1 MQDSASSSKSLL
13 HTCAECASTTELVE
27 DVLLPGKSKSKQASY
42 HVIDSP
48 RKEGK
53 ALSRRF
59 IIFLWGSIALTAVTG
74 ASLLYSVFTGY
85 SLFYPSI
92 IMVLFLMGLGWT
104 ATAIASAISHE
115 KYS

>member
-13 HTCAECASTTELVE
+13 HTGVECASTAEIAE
-27 DVLLPGKSKSKQASY
+27 DVLLPGKSKSNKASY
-42 HVIDSP
+42 PIIDSP
-48 RKEGK
+48 GKEGK
-53 ALSRRF
+53 ALSKRF
-59 IIFLWGSIALTAVTG
+59 IYFISGSIALSAVTG
-74 ASLLYSVFTGY
+74 ASLLYTVFTGY

-104 ATAIASAISHE
+104 ATAIVSAISHE